1 MENTNQY
8 QVGIGTAC
16 GDITIT
22 HYRVEGAEGPETH
35 AQLVWLPDQG
45 FELTMWCF
53 EENPRATYYEPNDP
67 VHNDSCMECFL
78 NVFPDMPD
86 KGYISAEMNAN
97 GASRSSFGVRRGVR
111 ERVVNLGQP
120 HIEVEVTYP
129 IRDGRKCWQ
138 ARTLFRRD
146 VLEALYGRPCDFGPG
161 HKMRANF
168 YKCGEKVDQPHWGAW
183 AEVPRLDFHLPE
195 YFGYLEIV

>member
-1 MENTNQY
+1 MNENFY
-8 QVGIGTAC
+8 KVGIGTAC
-16 GDITIT
+16 GDITVNN
-22 HYRVEGAEGPETH
+22 YRIEGAVGPETH

-53 EENPRATYYEPNDP
+53 EENPRATYYEINDP

-78 NVFPDMPD
+78 NVFPDLPD

-111 ERVVNLGQP
+111 QRVVELGQP
-120 HIEVEVTYP
+120 HIEVEVTHP
-129 IRDGRKCWQ
+129 VRDGRKCWQ

-168 YKCGEKVDQPHWGAW
+168 YKTGEQTEHPHWGAW
-183 AEVPRLDFHLPE
+183 SPVSRLDFHVPE
-195 YFGYLEIV
+195 EFGFLEIV